1 MSLSNMR
8 IVCWATLL
16 MVLLLSLGAVG
27 YGITHRQPSSLGLV
41 QLDADTPTITLRGLP
56 SLSWNSSGKVSR
68 PFSTVPVYDR
78 GLHFRQLR
86 RQCQHPDPA
95 VRIATLEL
103 FGTAQFKDPTGRVS
117 YGCIQ
122 AMRAALEDPDSVV
135 RLVATNNLAT
145 LRRIME
151 AGQ

>member
-1 MSLSNMR
+1 M
-8 IVCWATLL
+8 
-16 MVLLLSLGAVG
+16 
-27 YGITHRQPSSLGLV
+27 
-41 QLDADTPTITLRGLP
+41 
-56 SLSWNSSGKVSR
+56 
-68 PFSTVPVYDR
+68 
-78 GLHFRQLR
+78 
-86 RQCQHPDPA
+86 
-95 VRIATLEL
+95 RIATLEL